1 MNKKNLQT
9 ELDKKGI
16 LYTEEATNRQLEDLL
31 NSAPVTPPVDPIV
44 PVEPTISVEP
54 TIPVEPVVSIE
65 NDPKVKEMKKVLL
78 MNTSGKEVKQ
88 KDYFFEGVMLPSFE
102 KTCGKAVD
110 REDLLEVFNKVFKP
124 EDNIL
129 FYRQLDKEVYIIIVP
144 IKYSTSIGE
153 NNNSIT
159 GDFQKHALSFLN
171 EGQVNLESLR
181 SKLERIKTFVKYTDR

>member
-1 MNKKNLQT
+1 MTEKKIDEKVVINKPKPT
-9 ELDKKGI
+9 
-16 LYTEEATNRQLEDLL
+16 
-31 NSAPVTPPVDPIV
+31 VTPGPTVVSKPTVTPKPATTPEPIKTLDPIV
-44 PVEPTISVEP
+44 APETKPEV
-54 TIPVEPVVSIE
+54 IPEV
-65 NDPKVKEMKKVLL
+65 KVTL
-78 MNTSGKEVKQ
+78 MNTSGKVVK
-88 KDYFFEGVMLPSFE
+88 KEDYFFEGVVLPSFE
-102 KTCGKAVD
+102 NTCGKAVD

-181 SKLERIKTFVKYTDR
+181 GKLEKIKNFVNYSDR